1 MIRMPPRRSV
11 NNRRNENND
20 IPIET
25 LIANAVNTAIAGLVP
40 NLLQQLQQNNNNGP
54 QGGNN
59 NNGPQGGNNN
69 NGPHGGNANPPIA
82 IHDWLDR
89 FQKLKPKSFST
100 AATPVEA
107 ENWIA
112 HMEKNFEVLG
122 VNDEFKVRLASYKL
136 EDDAHRWWKTLKN
149 ARGGDNYAATLAW
162 DDFRA
167 LFYQQYFTDAD
178 RSEYL
183 REYASIMQ
191 GNDEP
196 IMEFKNRF
204 CRLVNFL
211 GPAAGTPEQ
220 QTNTFKWAICDRD
233 RKFILNL
240 RFNDITEI
248 VDAVKNLDNDKKHR
262 QKAFDENRKRPR
274 ENIQGQSS
282 THAGNDQ
289 SLAPRDRRHR
299 SDRFYSNQSRNG
311 GNRNQNHRPAQNN
324 QAPIRAQPMNQQNP
338 QHNPPL
344 NRDPPCATCGKPH
357 KGPCRRAE
365 GLCFRCGG
373 AGHQIKECPQLKP
386 GANAGGNARPAGGRV
401 FALTANDAANA
412 PGNPGNVGN

>member
-1 MIRMPPRRSV
+1 MPPRRSV
-11 NNRRNENND
+11 NNRRNENKD

-25 LIANAVNTAIAGLVP
+25 LVANAVNTAIAGLVP
-40 NLLQQLQQNNNNGP
+40 NLLQQLHQNNNNGP

-69 NGPHGGNANPPIA
+69 NDPQGGNANPPIA

-112 HMEKNFEVLG
+112 HMEKNFKVLG

-136 EDDAHRWWKTLKN
+136 EDDAHSWWKTLKN

-162 DDFRA
+162 DEFRA
-167 LFYQQYFTDAD
+167 LFYQKYFTDAD

-220 QTNTFKWAICDRD
+220 
-233 RKFILNL
+233 KFILNL
-240 RFNDITEI
+240 RFKDITEI
-248 VDAVKNLDNDKKHR
+248 VDAVKNLDNDKKHH

-274 ENIQGQSS
+274 QNIQGQSS
-282 THAGNDQ
+282 AHAGNDQ
-289 SLAPRDRRHR
+289 SLAPRDGRHR
-299 SDRFYSNQSRNG
+299 IDRNYNNQSRNG

-324 QAPIRAQPMNQQNP
+324 QAPIRAQPMSQQNP
-338 QHNPPL
+338 QQNPPL

-357 KGPCRRAE
+357 KGPCHRAE

-373 AGHQIKECPQLKP
+373 TVSGYVHIGERELYALFDT
-386 GANAGGNARPAGGRV
+386 GATHSV
-401 FALTANDAANA
+401 VSLLFANI
-412 PGNPGNVGN
+412 

>member
-1 MIRMPPRRSV
+1 MMRMPPRRSV

-59 NNGPQGGNNN
+59 NNGPPGGNNN
-69 NGPHGGNANPPIA
+69 NGPQGGNVNPPIA

-100 AATPVEA
+100 AANPVEA
-107 ENWIA
+107 ENSIA

-162 DDFRA
+162 DEFRA

-183 REYASIMQ
+183 REYATIMQ

-211 GPAAGTPEQ
+211 GAAAGTPEQ

-262 QKAFDENRKRPR
+262 QKTFDENRKRPR

-282 THAGNDQ
+282 AHVGNDR
-289 SLAPRDRRHR
+289 SLVPPDRRHR
-299 SDRFYSNQSRNG
+299 SDKFHNSQSRNG
-311 GNRNQNHRPAQNN
+311 GNQNQNHRPAQN
-324 QAPIRAQPMNQQNP
+324 QAPVRAQPLNQQN
-338 QHNPPL
+338 
-344 NRDPPCATCGKPH
+344 RDIIPPCVTCGKSH
-357 KGPCRRAE
+357 RGVCRRAA
-365 GLCFRCGG
+365 GLCFRCGET
-373 AGHQIKECPQLKP
+373 GHMIRNCPKRDP
-386 GANAGGNARPAGGRV
+386 KADTGGNAKPPAGRV

-412 PGNPGNVGN
+412 PGNQGNVGN

>member
-1 MIRMPPRRSV
+1 MPPRRNV
-11 NNRRNENND
+11 NNHRNENND

-40 NLLQQLQQNNNNGP
+40 NLLQQLQQNNNGPPGGNNNNGP
-54 QGGNN
+54 PGGNN
-59 NNGPQGGNNN
+59 NNGPQGR
-69 NGPHGGNANPPIA
+69 NANPPVA

-112 HMEKNFEVLG
+112 HIEKNFEVLG

-149 ARGGDNYAATLAW
+149 ARGGDNYAATLPW
-162 DDFRA
+162 NEFRT

-183 REYASIMQ
+183 REYSSIMQ
-191 GNDEP
+191 GDDEP
-196 IMEFKNRF
+196 IMEFKTRF

-211 GPAAGTPEQ
+211 GPTAGTVEQ

-240 RFNDITEI
+240 RFADINEI

-262 QKAFDENRKRPR
+262 QRTLDDNRKRPR
-274 ENIQGQSS
+274 EDNQSNSSFQGD
-282 THAGNDQ
+282 NDQ
-289 SLAPRDRRHR
+289 SRDRRHR
-299 SDRFYSNQSRNG
+299 SDRNYDNQMHQDK
-311 GNRNQNHRPAQNN
+311 QNL
-324 QAPIRAQPMNQQNP
+324 P
-338 QHNPPL
+338 QY
-344 NRDPPCATCGKPH
+344 RDPPCATCKPH
-357 KGPCRRAE
+357 SGVCRRAE
-365 GLCFRCGG
+365 RLCFNCGD
-373 AGHQIKECPQLKP
+373 AGHLVKECPKFNP
-386 GANAGGNARPAGGRV
+386 RANSRGNARLA
-401 FALTANDAANA
+401 TNDAAST
-412 PGNPGNVGN
+412 PGIIFGQLHIN

>member
-1 MIRMPPRRSV
+1 MMRMPPRRSV

-40 NLLQQLQQNNNNGP
+40 NLLQQLQQNNNGP

-59 NNGPQGGNNN
+59 NNGPQGGN
-69 NGPHGGNANPPIA
+69 ANPPLA
-82 IHDWLDR
+82 IHEWLDR

-149 ARGGDNYAATLAW
+149 ARGGDNYAAALAW

-262 QKAFDENRKRPR
+262 QKVFDENRKRPR

-338 QHNPPL
+338 QQNPPL

-373 AGHQIKECPQLKP
+373 AGHQIKECPQLK
-386 GANAGGNARPAGGRV
+386 ANTGGNARPAGGRV